1 MENLTFT
8 SIGMS
13 APLKEFPKE
22 LRMGFFQSLDRE
34 FVRIFLVCLGVFVPV
49 FLIGALMEKPKEP
62 SASEMEDIQAR
73 YAKLVLNKEI
83 PKEEEKEEEKVEAAR
98 ETAAK
103 KKEEKKIDRKKESV
117 AQKRARK
124 QATSE
129 QRAKKRE
136 ALKKEIENVG
146 LFAELT
152 AVGGSGGSARAV
164 QDLIGDVDA
173 TAGLADMDIS
183 SGSFVQ
189 KKSQTLALRERRG
202 QRSAGGTIQQS
213 ALLEAKSGTF
223 KSSGKV
229 ELNRV
234 DNIQGE
240 AAADASRSMQ
250 ALTRELRK
258 HQPRLKR
265 VYENYLKRNPDLAG
279 KIVIK
284 FTIEADGSVSDVKV
298 ISSDL
303 NNREL
308 ERDLIRRIKRIKF
321 KSASGKITIEW
332 PLIFSQG

>member
-13 APLKEFPKE
+13 AGPKAFPRE

-34 FVRIFLVCLGVFVPV
+34 FVRIFLICLGVMVTV

-83 PKEEEKEEEKVEAAR
+83 PKEEEKEEKVEQVAR

-117 AQKRARK
+117 AQKQERK
-124 QATSE
+124 AATSE

-152 AVGGSGGSARAV
+152 AVGGSGGSSRAV
-164 QDLIGDVDA
+164 HDLIGDVDA
-173 TAGLADMDIS
+173 AAGLTDMDIT

-189 KKSQTLALRERRG
+189 KKSETLALRERRG
-202 QRSAGGTIQQS
+202 ERSAGGTIKQS
-213 ALLEAKSGTF
+213 SVLKAKGGTF
-223 KSSGKV
+223 KSSGNV

-234 DNIQGE
+234 DNIQGA

-258 HQPRLKR
+258 YQPRLKR

-284 FTIEADGSVSDVKV
+284 FTIEADGSVSDVIV
-298 ISSDL
+298 LSSDL
-303 NNREL
+303 NHRQL

-321 KSASGKITIEW
+321 KPASGKITIEW

>member
-1 MENLTFT
+1 
-8 SIGMS
+8 MS
-13 APLKEFPKE
+13 AGPKEFPRE

-34 FVRIFLVCLGVFVPV
+34 FVRQD
-49 FLIGALMEKPKEP
+49 KPGEP

-73 YAKLVLNKEI
+73 YAKLVLNREI
-83 PKEEEKEEEKVEAAR
+83 PKEEEKKEEKVEQAAR
-98 ETAAK
+98 TAG

-117 AQKRARK
+117 AQKKARK
-124 QATSE
+124 AATSE

-152 AVGGSGGSARAV
+152 AVGGSGGSSRAV
-164 QDLIGDVDA
+164 HDLIGDVDV
-173 TAGLADMDIS
+173 TAGLTDMDIT

-189 KKSQTLALRERRG
+189 KKSEALALRERRG
-202 QRSAGGTIQQS
+202 ERSAGGTIQQS
-213 ALLEAKSGTF
+213 SVLKAKGETF
-223 KSSGKV
+223 KSSGNV

-234 DNIQGE
+234 DNIQGA

-258 HQPRLKR
+258 YQPRLKR
-265 VYENYLKRNPDLAG
+265 VYENYLKRNPDLSG

-284 FTIEADGSVSDVKV
+284 FTIEADGGVTDVIV
-298 ISSDL
+298 LSSDL
-303 NNREL
+303 NHREL

-321 KSASGKITIEW
+321 KPASGKITIEW